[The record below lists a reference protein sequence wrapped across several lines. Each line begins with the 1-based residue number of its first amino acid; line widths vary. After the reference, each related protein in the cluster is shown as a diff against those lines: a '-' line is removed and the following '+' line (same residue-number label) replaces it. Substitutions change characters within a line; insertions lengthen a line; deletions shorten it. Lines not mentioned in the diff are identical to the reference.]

1 MGRIINTLLSS
12 NKLEK
17 EDIKF
22 FNFVLFF
29 EDDHTCPIEMISLIS
44 YHFTFSRFNK
54 RILYYKNDNQLRV
67 IYKW

>member
-22 FNFVLFF
+22 FNCILFF

-44 YHFTFSRFNK
+44 YHFTLVNLTKSI
-54 RILYYKNDNQLRV
+54 ILQE
-67 IYKW
+67 